1 MTAVVVLLLLVLG
14 GLPLAQ
20 RIGGATVDALALAPL
35 LGAAFLAAAATAQ
48 VAIGGSLLLLG
59 TIALVAGAALPL
71 LWRSPKDAPGRRPGD
86 LVLLLGPCAVLAW
99 TLTVLDRFSLGWDAR
114 SIWFFHARMLVAGGD
129 DYLELARVH
138 GWNHPDYPPL
148 VPAVLGYA
156 WEVTSEI
163 DYRTGQILIAAL
175 TACGTV
181 LTALAIARALRS
193 RWTGA
198 VAATAS
204 VAVCYG
210 VWEGLATNGYV
221 DPLAASLVLAGAGY
235 GILAQPSTR
244 HEKVALACLVL
255 AGLTKN
261 ESFTYA
267 TVMITVLVAQA
278 VVHRRRRQASP
289 QAPLWCYGLA
299 LGAAAA
305 WPLTVRAHGLS
316 SGLVGSNAVADPASR
331 FAQALDALLPLL
343 DLAAFAVAGLVA
355 GCLLVGGREIR
366 RGVAYVL
373 SLLAC
378 GCVLLSAYAVG
389 PYEITWWLGTSLGRT
404 SMFLQAGGLLLA
416 VFTAGTVVEWLLRG
430 QAPRAVRPRRGAD
443 GRAPALSADTATP
456 SQDTS
461 SSSGRL
467 AALRLD

>member
-1 MTAVVVLLLLVLG
+1 MTALVVLLLLVLG
-14 GLPLAQ
+14 GLPLAR
-20 RIGGATVDALALAPL
+20 RIGGATVDALVLAPL
-35 LGAAFLAAAATAQ
+35 LGSAFLAAAATAQ
-48 VAIGGSLLLLG
+48 VAFGGSLLLLG

-71 LWRSPKDAPGRRPGD
+71 LWRSPMDPLGRRPGD

-99 TLTVLDRFSLGWDAR
+99 TLTVLERFSLGWDAR

-129 DYLELARVH
+129 EYVELARVH
-138 GWNHPDYPPL
+138 GWSHPDYPPL
-148 VPAVLGYA
+148 VPAALGYA
-156 WEVTSEI
+156 WEVSSQI
-163 DYRTGQILIAAL
+163 DYRTGQLLVAAL

-181 LTALAIARALRS
+181 LAGLAIARALGS

-235 GILAQPSTR
+235 GLLAQPSTR
-244 HEKVALACLVL
+244 HEKVALSCLVL
-255 AGLTKN
+255 AGLVKN
-261 ESFTYA
+261 ETFTYA
-267 TVMITVLVAQA
+267 MVLIAVLVARA
-278 VVHRRRRQASP
+278 VVRRRRQHASP
-289 QAPLWCYGLA
+289 RAPLWCYGLA

-305 WPLTVRAHGLS
+305 WPLTVRAHGLG
-316 SGLVGSNAVADPASR
+316 SGLVGSSAAADPASR
-331 FAQALDALLPLL
+331 FTQALGALLPLL
-343 DLAAFAVAGLVA
+343 DLAALAVAGLVA
-355 GCLLVGGREIR
+355 ACLLVGGREIR
-366 RGVAYVL
+366 RGCVYVL

-389 PYEITWWLGTSLGRT
+389 PHEITWWLGTSLSRT

-416 VFTAGTVVEWLLRG
+416 VFTAGTVVEWLLRRE
-430 QAPRAVRPRRGAD
+430 ATVAVPPHRGMGRRSRESSSDA
-443 GRAPALSADTATP
+443 AVP

-461 SSSGRL
+461 VSSGQL